1 VSEQIVEKA
10 RERTEEFIDEYPDR
24 ARLPMTRDPDE
35 TLLASYVVE
44 EYREE
49 HVEPDGE
56 FETGFTVRRLDRA
69 VPVSWAEAFFLTLID
84 RHQYDGGVSGRFLD
98 RESGEEFNQPFH
110 DAWTGEYAE
119 TQQAKTAGAQRQ
131 LMGGE
136 YPEDHE
142 QSARSGEYE
151 PGEWENPVSI
161 LTGLTGSSVP
171 DDERLPPVDH
181 GRRVFTWT
189 EELYDPVRNL
199 VEYEWGVPS
208 DRWAYMRSEDAHG
221 VEDSAEVNAGYT
233 HTHPVVWVDVAA
245 AEGLPDLREE
255 DLEALIEKAFH
266 EKVVMRHVEECGI
279 ASEKAHDLDSVTAS
293 FGIEKP
299 GAYAA
304 GYALPG
310 EEKPLIERSVE
321 FIAWATTMRAM
332 GRQRIAR
339 SQVMTDAAKADMC
352 KQDADRIH
360 GERLEYDHSRHN
372 TKLVC
377 ACCGS
382 AVGIG
387 ETMTAHRADDSET
400 VAADGGEV
408 IEEETAVVGARVSE
422 RVVDRPVKK
431 EPSGRSLDG
440 KTVDLGGG
448 EDWCPACHTED
459 PESDECPH
467 EAYDEH
473 PIVEGSFG
481 ADWTA
486 TTGSNQYRGD
496 GHLEIEYERPLGELG
511 EYYREEVEEY
521 VDMHGSPDSV
531 AGVMG
536 ELGIPPEYRGVVVEK
551 LGGGEQSSVESE
563 PVEGPRRGSDTS
575 RYELQE
581 LTAWNGDSE
590 TPNGGGGARYVDVS
604 MPVEDVICGTRL
616 QHVGSG
622 ERPKIVV
629 RVDGERFATYNP
641 QTAARKLVEAG
652 LRIPWVADRSLEFEQ
667 CDRPEFERPVDR
679 PGGSS

>member
-1 VSEQIVEKA
+1 VSEEIVGKA
-10 RERTEEFIDEYPDR
+10 RERTEEFIEEYPDR
-24 ARLPMTRDPDE
+24 ARLPMTRNPDE
-35 TLLASYVVE
+35 TLLGSYVIE
-44 EYREE
+44 EYRGEE
-49 HVEPDGE
+49 VEPESE
-56 FETGFTVRRLDRA
+56 FETSFTVRRLERA

-110 DAWTGEYAE
+110 DAWTGDYAE

-136 YPEDHE
+136 YPDNP
-142 QSARSGEYE
+142 QSERAGEYE

-171 DDERLPPVDH
+171 GGERLPPVDH

-189 EELYDPVRNL
+189 EYLYDPVRNL
-199 VEYEWGVPS
+199 VEHEWGVPS

-221 VEDSAEVNAGYT
+221 VEDAAEVNAGYT

-245 AEGLPDLREE
+245 AELPDLPEE
-255 DLEALIEKAFH
+255 ELEEVIEKAFH
-266 EKVVMRHVEECGI
+266 EKVVMRHVEECEI
-279 ASEKAHDLDSVTAS
+279 ASEEAHDLDSVTAS

-352 KQDADRIH
+352 KQDADRTH

-382 AVGIG
+382 PVGIG
-387 ETMTAHRADDSET
+387 ETMTAHRTESAQT
-400 VAADGGEV
+400 VAADGGRV
-408 IEEETAVVGARVSE
+408 VEEESVVVGARVGEGTARAAVREAAE
-422 RVVDRPVKK
+422 RYV
-431 EPSGRSLDG
+431 EANG
-440 KTVDLGGG
+440 K
-448 EDWCPACHTED
+448 
-459 PESDECPH
+459 PEEVTP
-467 EAYDEH
+467 
-473 PIVEGSFG
+473 G
-481 ADWTA
+481 
-486 TTGSNQYRGD
+486 
-496 GHLEIEYERPLGELG
+496 LLGEL
-511 EYYREEVEEY
+511 RVSSDHADVVSEVIEG
-521 VDMHGSPDSV
+521 VDSSGPESV
-531 AGVMG
+531 KG
-536 ELGIPPEYRGVVVEK
+536 PE
-551 LGGGEQSSVESE
+551 
-563 PVEGPRRGSDTS
+563 RGSGVS

-581 LTAWNGDSE
+581 LRAWNGDRE
-590 TPNGGGGARYVDVS
+590 TPSGGGGARYVEVE
-604 MPVEDVICGTRL
+604 MPVEDVIRRTRL
-616 QHVGSG
+616 RHVGPG
-622 ERPKIVV
+622 CRPKIVV
-629 RVDGERFATYNP
+629 HLDGERFVTYNP
-641 QTAARKLVEAG
+641 ETAARKLVNAG
-652 LRIPWVADRSLEFEQ
+652 LRIPWVADRSLEFES
-667 CDRPEFERPVDR
+667 DRPEFEESVDP
-679 PGGSS
+679 PGGGS